1 LVERIVGTNSRSA
14 RLIRPARRLNLI
26 TCVHKRSR
34 TPVNKFLFVCREQLG
49 IGIFLTAS
57 YRRNCADNNRR
68 LWAGRKERRE

>member
-1 LVERIVGTNSRSA
+1 MVERIVGADSRSA

-26 TCVHKRSR
+26 MCAHKRSR
-34 TPVNKFLFVCREQLG
+34 TPVNKFLLACRKQPG

-68 LWAGRKERRE
+68 S